1 LNQAKEKDSRQ
12 VFEGLR
18 ILDFSRIIAGPLA
31 TEYFALHGATVVKV
45 ESEHSPG
52 LRTMLPYKDRK
63 PGLNR
68 SGYFANYNANK
79 MSLALNIK
87 HPRAKDIIN
96 RLVRW
101 CDVIVEN
108 FAPGVMEKRGWS
120 YYELRK
126 IKPDL
131 IMLSSSNQGQTG
143 PHRSFTGFGY
153 TLTALSG
160 YTNITGWDDRPPSHP
175 FGAVS
180 DFLGAYLSVVALIAA
195 IDYRKRTGK
204 GHYLDISQYECGLYP
219 LSPLLLDY
227 FVNNQEFSRAGNR
240 DPYAAPH
247 GAYPCQGED
256 CWCAISV
263 ETEEEWESFCRVIG
277 KPEMANDSRFCTLE
291 KRLKNQEDLDAL
303 VADWSKNRPAEEI
316 MRLLQQAGVSA
327 GVIKNPAEIFEDP
340 GLRGRGHFQKI
351 EHPEIGCHSYQM
363 PPFHLSLTPAQL
375 KSPAPCLGEHT
386 EYVCRE
392 LLGIPDDEFIQLLQ
406 EGVFE

>member
-1 LNQAKEKDSRQ
+1 LNQVKDRDSNQ
-12 VFEGLR
+12 AFQGLK

-45 ESEHSPG
+45 ESKHSLG
-52 LRTMLPYKDRK
+52 LRTMLPYKDRR

-79 MSLALNIK
+79 MSLALNMK
-87 HPRAKDIIN
+87 HPHAKDIIH
-96 RLVRW
+96 RLVEW

-120 YYELRK
+120 YQELRK

-143 PHRSFTGFGY
+143 PHRSLTGFGF

-160 YTNITGWDDRPPSHP
+160 YTNITGWDDRAPSHP

-180 DFLGAYLSVVALIAA
+180 DFLGAYFSVIALIAA
-195 IDYRKRTGK
+195 IDYRRRTGK
-204 GHYLDISQYECGLYP
+204 GQYLDISQYECGLYP

-227 FVNNQEFSRAGNR
+227 FVNNQEFSRCGNR

-247 GAYPCQGED
+247 GVYPCRGEE

-263 ETEEEWESFCRVIG
+263 ETDEQWKSFCRAIG
-277 KPEMANDSRFCTLE
+277 KPELANVPRFCTIE
-291 KRLKNQEDLDAL
+291 ARLKNQEDLDAI
-303 VADWSKNRPAEEI
+303 VAEWTKRRTAGKNTE
-316 MRLLQQAGVSA
+316 LLQQWGVAAGV
-327 GVIKNPAEIFEDP
+327 VKNPAEIFEDP
-340 GLRGRGHFQKI
+340 GLRSRGHFQRI
-351 EHPEIGCHSYQM
+351 EHPEIGSHNYQM
-363 PPFHLSLTPAQL
+363 PPFHLLRTPAQL

-392 LLGIPDDEFIQLLQ
+392 ILGMPDDRFIQLLQ